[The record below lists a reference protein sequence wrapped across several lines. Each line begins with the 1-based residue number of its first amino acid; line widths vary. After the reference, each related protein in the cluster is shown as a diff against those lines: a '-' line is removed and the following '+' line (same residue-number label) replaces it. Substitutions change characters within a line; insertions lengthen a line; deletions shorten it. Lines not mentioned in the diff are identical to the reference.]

1 MTDDVRNFMAQEK
14 QRKQPI
20 LTDTKNI
27 FTYRFQPLQR
37 LQPSFMTDGRRTS
50 VHTKY
55 NIDNLKVRI
64 FSVIPQRQ
72 RIQPKFMTNSMR
84 SFISNNQTHKHN
96 PNNQTYNINVG
107 FTSNKFCNIHIF
119 KLRNKPIT

>member
-1 MTDDVRNFMAQEK
+1 MTNPAQKGKLK
-14 QRKQPI
+14 QLV
-20 LTDTKNI
+20 LTDSKNI

-37 LQPSFMTDGRRTS
+37 LQPNFMTDGRRTS

-72 RIQPKFMTNSMR
+72 RMQPKFMTNSMR
-84 SFISNNQTHKHN
+84 SL
-96 PNNQTYNINVG
+96 
-107 FTSNKFCNIHIF
+107 IHIKQTNTQTQPEQPNQQHQRGF
-119 KLRNKPIT
+119 H

>member
-1 MTDDVRNFMAQEK
+1 MQSLQTSFMTDDVRNFVAQEK

-37 LQPSFMTDGRRTS
+37 LQPSFMTDDRRTS

-84 SFISNNQTHKHN
+84 SFIHIKQPNTQTQPEQ
-96 PNNQTYNINVG
+96 PNLQHQRG
-107 FTSNKFCNIHIF
+107 FH
-119 KLRNKPIT
+119 